1 MSEGS
6 SQGTFKPPRTLWLK
20 CRAHRLFECRF
31 AQRVAEDAAV
41 ALLHQEKL
49 DAEKKAEA
57 AKLAKSK
64 KKKAKK

>member
-1 MSEGS
+1 M
-6 SQGTFKPPRTLWLK
+6 SQGTLKPPHTICLK
-20 CRAHRLFECRF
+20 TSNTPSIFERRF
-31 AQRVAEDAAV
+31 AQQVAEDAEI

-64 KKKAKK
+64 KKKGKK